1 MSIPGSAHQQLVTI
15 QALGLAFQHQLQ
27 GAIIEE
33 AYTSSKDELTV
44 LFRLF
49 NNQSFTIQLLQRYQS
64 CFAWFQSSYPLK
76 GSNAQPCFESIFNQ
90 RIEAVKLH
98 NNNRSFEMQIGSSKL
113 IWKWYDALVNV
124 LLVEDDEVADLFRS
138 RIRNDWEYSAASFS
152 TAEPAETVI
161 PQRFWVCQT
170 QDEKHPFALKLDPEG
185 EVLLETDNIFEAF
198 SFFSSKAVAF
208 YRFQEVKQQIV
219 SGHIARLKKLQGA
232 YQDAIRSKQQQ
243 EKGLT
248 WEQRGHLIMA
258 NMHLIQPKQKQVE
271 LFDFYHQQQVV
282 LPLKEELNA
291 QQNAALCYRKHK
303 NSRIETTLLQDRI
316 AQLESRIRDIEQ
328 QLQTVSEATQLK
340 QLKAFLPKEETRQVV
355 VPYRVFVVQDFE
367 IRVGKNAQSNDE
379 LTMRYAHKNDM
390 WLHAKDVSGS
400 HVVIRWKPGRNFPPE
415 VIEAAAKMAAYYSKL
430 KGSGLV
436 PVTHT
441 PRKFVRKP
449 KGSLPGQVVVDKE
462 EVILVV
468 PGLPNQ

>member
-1 MSIPGSAHQQLVTI
+1 MSIAGSAHQQLVTI
-15 QALGLAFQHQLQ
+15 QALGLAFQNQLQ
-27 GAIIEE
+27 GALVED

-44 LFRLF
+44 LFRLS
-49 NNQSFTIQLLQRYQS
+49 NNQPFTIQLLQRYQS
-64 CFAWFQSSYPLK
+64 CFAWFQPMHPLK
-76 GSNAQPCFESIFNQ
+76 GSNAQPCFESIFNH
-90 RIEAVKLH
+90 RIDAVKLH
-98 NNNRSFEMQIGSSKL
+98 HNNRSFEMHIGIYKL

-124 LLVEDDEVADLFRS
+124 LLVKGDEVEDLFRS
-138 RIRNDWEYSAASFS
+138 RIRNDWEYAVTSFS
-152 TAEPAETVI
+152 VAELSAPSV
-161 PQRFWVCQT
+161 PQRFWVCQRP
-170 QDEKHPFALKLDPEG
+170 DEKHPFALKLEPEG
-185 EVLLETDNIFEAF
+185 EVLLETDNILEAF

-219 SGHIARLKKLQGA
+219 SGHTARYKKLQGA

-243 EKGLT
+243 ENGLT
-248 WEQRGHLIMA
+248 WEQKGHLIMA
-258 NMHLIQPKQKQVE
+258 NMHLIQPQQKQVE
-271 LFDFYHQQQVV
+271 LFDFYHQQQVI

-303 NSRIETTLLQDRI
+303 NSRIETTLLEQRI
-316 AQLESRIRDIEQ
+316 AQLESGIKSIEQ
-328 QLQTVSEATQLK
+328 QLKTINEATHLK
-340 QLKAFLPKEETRQVV
+340 QLKTFVPKEETRQVT
-355 VPYRVFVVQDFE
+355 VPYRVFVVQGFE

-379 LTMRYAHKNDM
+379 LTMRYAHKNDL

-400 HVVIRWKPGRNFPPE
+400 HVIVRWKPGSNFPSE

-441 PRKFVRKP
+441 LRKFVRKP

-468 PGLPNQ
+468 PGLPN